1 MEMKMLTESIEHLT
15 RAVDRNTEQTAR
27 MQEKLTG
34 FMDKLFPE
42 LQKTE
47 TVKRLKADRKE
58 RLKEAQ
64 ETLDELGL

>member
-1 MEMKMLTESIEHLT
+1 MKNNSNQLPL
-15 RAVDRNTEQTAR
+15 DRNKDQTAR

-47 TVKRLKADRKE
+47 TVKRLKEDRKQ
-58 RLKEAQ
+58 RLKEAR